1 MYRWI
6 VFLHVLSAL
15 GFLLAHGA
23 SAAVMF
29 KVRGEQERARLHALL
44 DLSNAVGLWMAYTLL
59 AVLVT
64 GIILGFMGGWWRSGW
79 IWVSLVLLIVLSVVM
94 SYLGRM
100 YLERVRHAIG
110 VPTRDDNKKQVAP
123 PPPASPEVLSRVLAA
138 GQARLL
144 AAIGIGGLVLIV
156 WLMMF
161 KPF

>member
-6 VFLHVLSAL
+6 VFLHVLSAF

-110 VPTRDDNKKQVAP
+110 VPTYDDNKKQVAP
-123 PPPASPEVLSRVLAA
+123 PPPASPEVLSRVLAG